1 MKLPKKEAK
10 RLKNVDVIAQTRAAR
25 RDSMHLLDEQGLA
38 ALSLAVANFLD
49 KIVKEPENLI
59 KEYTK

>member
-10 RLKNVDVIAQTRAAR
+10 RLKNVDIAQTRAAR

-38 ALSLAVANFLD
+38 ALSLAVANFFD
-49 KIVKEPENLI
+49 KIVKEPEKLI